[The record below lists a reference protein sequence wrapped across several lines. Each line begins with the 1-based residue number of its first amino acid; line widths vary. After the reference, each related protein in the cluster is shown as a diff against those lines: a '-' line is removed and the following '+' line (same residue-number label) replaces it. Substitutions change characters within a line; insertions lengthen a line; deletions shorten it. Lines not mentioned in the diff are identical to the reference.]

1 MVAYGSHR
9 RQAEVVS
16 DLCWRTPSSH
26 ARQVSDAPRGR
37 SDASVTLEHRW
48 REASHGSARRFGEA
62 EESVM
67 VPVEATAFGLL
78 AVCVIMLA
86 LLLFFTLLFP
96 RDSAMLARSLLVPA
110 LVIVVILAIYV
121 LVTTRVR

>member
-1 MVAYGSHR
+1 MLRKCVAHVAPGPTPEHR
-9 RQAEVVS
+9 RK
-16 DLCWRTPSSH
+16 
-26 ARQVSDAPRGR
+26 
-37 SDASVTLEHRW
+37 
-48 REASHGSARRFGEA
+48 EACHGSARRPD
-62 EESVM
+62 ESLM

-78 AVCVIMLA
+78 AVCVIILA

-110 LVIVVILAIYV
+110 LAVVVILAIYV